1 MAAPELPA
9 ALPQLACSL
18 PGGDQ
23 LHVALHGAHV
33 LRWHSAGRER
43 IYLSPNSLFDGKSA
57 IRGGVPLCFP
67 QFNQRVL
74 GEHSLPKHGFA
85 RNLPWR
91 VVQQASDQAQASV
104 CFELVDVV
112 ATRALWPH
120 AFVLRLTLRLRPSQL
135 RMEIDVH
142 NPGAQPWPFALA
154 LHSYLAVDDIA
165 QTQLHGLQGQSY
177 WDSVADPAAMDK
189 LRTQTDAA
197 LRFDAE
203 TDRVYAAAAEPLR
216 LNDELRITQSDNFT
230 DTVVWN
236 PGADLCARLADMP
249 DDGYRHMLCVEAARI
264 NQPVSLAPGQTWSGW
279 QQFDVL

>member
-1 MAAPELPA
+1 M
-9 ALPQLACSL
+9 
-18 PGGDQ
+18 
-23 LHVALHGAHV
+23 
-33 LRWHSAGRER
+33 
-43 IYLSPNSLFDGKSA
+43 
-57 IRGGVPLCFP
+57 
-67 QFNQRVL
+67 
-74 GEHSLPKHGFA
+74 
-85 RNLPWR
+85 
-91 VVQQASDQAQASV
+91 
-104 CFELVDVV
+104 
-112 ATRALWPH
+112 
-120 AFVLRLTLRLRPSQL
+120 
-135 RMEIDVH
+135 
-142 NPGAQPWPFALA
+142 
-154 LHSYLAVDDIA
+154 DDIA

-189 LRTQTDAA
+189 LRTQVDAA